1 MLHHRVCLCG
11 HLSPLP
17 FPITCGKA
25 SNITARSAP
34 PSLRST
40 GTPQASTAARARGAP
55 PALASQLTG
64 PLRAVSGP
72 PRCARPWACTMPS
85 TRSTRRWARRSAPPP
100 RLVAPGRWHLTN
112 RLCRAHSRN
121 AAIEKWV
128 KHKEDFHLRFKYT
141 PKMFANSV
149 LWGLLVPIGVYYL
162 VRSEQAPPPALFP
175 ARLQP
180 PVVAVARAP
189 AVPPRLCARRSET
202 TGKTSTTAVTPAKRR
217 ATPRR
222 SATSVEERAGR
233 AHAGGSWRW
242 GRRLRRREGC
252 SGAPTTRTVRVGGG
266 MGPGV
271 VVWGLLPCMVGA
283 VACA

>member
-1 MLHHRVCLCG
+1 MRASIYLSICDLLCK
-11 HLSPLP
+11 
-17 FPITCGKA
+17 FNIGKA

-162 VRSEQAPPPALFP
+162 VRSEQAPPPP
-175 ARLQP
+175 SSRRVCSP
-180 PVVAVARAP
+180 P
-189 AVPPRLCARRSET
+189 
-202 TGKTSTTAVTPAKRR
+202 
-217 ATPRR
+217 
-222 SATSVEERAGR
+222 
-233 AHAGGSWRW
+233 
-242 GRRLRRREGC
+242 
-252 SGAPTTRTVRVGGG
+252 
-266 MGPGV
+266 
-271 VVWGLLPCMVGA
+271 
-283 VACA
+283 